1 MQFDLSEEQSLLR
14 ATLQQFLSQRYG
26 FRDRVSASRKA
37 PGYRPEIW
45 QAMAL
50 ELGLLG
56 IIAPESAG
64 GLGGGADEQMIV
76 MEEMG
81 RFLCLEPVAET
92 AFQAMW
98 LLSKAAAGSFQ
109 GLVAQVVEGRAIVVP
124 AIGEPGMRYDFPAI
138 AMRAEQAA
146 NGWTLSGRKAV
157 VAAAPWAQHLI
168 VAARTSGRPG
178 DTEGLSLFVVPTETA
193 GVTLQPY
200 PTIDG
205 RHAADVVFEAV
216 RVEASA
222 LIGKPGEGLALL
234 EQWRDRAIAG
244 QAAEAAGLLDR
255 LVTDTVAY
263 CKERQQFGAPIASY
277 QVLQHRMVDMHIQV
291 ELVRSAALLASV
303 KLDAPPRER
312 ARAASSAKVAV
323 AQACRFVGQN
333 AVQLHGGMGMTD
345 ELAIGHYFKRATQ
358 IEAEL
363 GTQAWHL
370 SRLAMLAAETA

>member
-1 MQFDLSEEQSLLR
+1 MQFDLSEELNLLK
-14 ATLQQFLSQRYG
+14 ATLQQFLTQRYG
-26 FRDRVSASRKA
+26 FRERVSASRTA
-37 PGYRPEIW
+37 PGYRPDIW
-45 QAMAL
+45 QALAQQ
-50 ELGLLG
+50 LGLLG
-56 IIAPESAG
+56 VIAPEPVG

-92 AFQAMW
+92 VFQAMW
-98 LLSKAAAGSFQ
+98 LLSKAAPPVQA
-109 GLVAQVVEGRAIVVP
+109 LAAQIVEGRVIVVP
-124 AIGEPGMRYDFPAI
+124 AIGEPGVRYDFPAI
-138 AMRAEQAA
+138 TTRAEQTA
-146 NGWTLSGRKAV
+146 GDWMISGHKAV
-157 VAAAPWAQHLI
+157 VVAAPWAQHLI
-168 VAARTSGRPG
+168 VAARTSGEAG
-178 DTEGLSLFVVPTETA
+178 DADGLSLFVVPTDAA

-205 RHAADVVFEAV
+205 RHAADIVLEAV
-216 RVEASA
+216 PVEASA
-222 LIGKPGEGLALL
+222 LIGKPGDGLALL
-234 EQWRDRAIAG
+234 EEWRDRAIAG

-291 ELVRSAALLASV
+291 ELVRSAALLAAA

-323 AQACRFVGQN
+323 AQACRYVGQN

-363 GTQAWHL
+363 GTESWHL
-370 SRLAMLAAETA
+370 ARLAMLAAEAC